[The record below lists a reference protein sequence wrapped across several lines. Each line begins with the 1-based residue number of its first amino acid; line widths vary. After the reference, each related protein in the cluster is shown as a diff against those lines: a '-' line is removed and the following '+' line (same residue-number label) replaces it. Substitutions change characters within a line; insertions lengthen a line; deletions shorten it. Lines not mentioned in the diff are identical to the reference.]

1 MEIVLFIIFITLSI
15 ILKIFL
21 PKFKGYLGEKSV
33 AIILS
38 FLPSDKYYVIHDVLV
53 KSGDR
58 TTQIDHIVVSIY
70 GIFVIETKNYK
81 GWITGFDNSE
91 YWTKNVFGNKYLL

>member
-21 PKFKGYLGEKSV
+21 PKIKGYVGEKSV

-38 FLPSDKYYVIHDVLV
+38 FLPSDKYYVVHDVLI
-53 KSGDR
+53 KSGDK
-58 TTQIDHIVVSIY
+58 TTQIDHIVY
-70 GIFVIETKNYK
+70 NKTKNWLFWE
-81 GWITGFDNSE
+81 G
-91 YWTKNVFGNKYLL
+91 